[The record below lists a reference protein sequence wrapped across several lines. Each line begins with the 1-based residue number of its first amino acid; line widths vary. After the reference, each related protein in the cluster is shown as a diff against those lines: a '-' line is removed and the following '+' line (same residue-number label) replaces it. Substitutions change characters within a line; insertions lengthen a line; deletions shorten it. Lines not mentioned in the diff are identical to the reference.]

1 MNSMLKVLVSVSC
14 SWLEIMKRRVP
25 LSSQKLFRFLPQK
38 KEVSSAAHLCT
49 DSDTETR
56 PKRKFMKLFSCV
68 ILFLWAKEERSF
80 ENMKTCRQIWNG
92 KILHYV
98 YFALDGHSTAR
109 AEPIFAQ
116 SVRYK
121 SANDGNRGTKAD
133 LLESF
138 TAQGKGGSFKSNER
152 WRREFILFLKQATCS
167 KTKTDARHPSEL
179 EKRKTVLLCRCGS
192 GKSWCNSSVSEFE
205 FGSARVKVSSTME
218 SIFYSIKSIN
228 TWIIATKRNV
238 RSGVVRH
245 DIECIEIRHR
255 TGVMNY

>member
-1 MNSMLKVLVSVSC
+1 MNSKLKVLVSVSC

-38 KEVSSAAHLCT
+38 KKSLQQLICALTATPRLVQRGNLWSFSAVWYC
-49 DSDTETR
+49 
-56 PKRKFMKLFSCV
+56 SCEQ
-68 ILFLWAKEERSF
+68 EEFSF

-116 SVRYK
+116 SVRLK

-167 KTKTDARHPSEL
+167 KTKTDARHPSEI

-205 FGSARVKVSSTME
+205 FGSARVKVSSTVE
-218 SIFYSIKSIN
+218 SIVYSIKSID